1 LGSGTGT
8 GSGAG
13 AGAGAGDGAGIG
25 AGAGA
30 GAGAGDG
37 TGADSPHETTERAT
51 KIKEKTPNQ
60 ERPLVNIASPFL
72 NRLIDIFAPIVAHF
86 LTISNYPDLPSRS
99 FSARLNNAV
108 MMLVG
113 L

>member
-1 LGSGTGT
+1 MGSGTGT

-13 AGAGAGDGAGIG
+13 AGAGAGDGAGAGAGAGDG

-30 GAGAGDG
+30 GAGA
-37 TGADSPHETTERAT
+37 DSPHATTERAT
-51 KIKEKTPNQ
+51 KIKEKTTNQ
-60 ERPLVNIASPFL
+60 ERTLANIASPFI
-72 NRLIDIFAPIVAHF
+72 NRLIDIFAPIVAHL
-86 LTISNYPDLPSRS
+86 LTISNHTDLPSRS

-108 MMLVG
+108 MMPVG